1 MKNIRSLGE
10 CLFDEYAPFEICLT
24 EFGIILTQGAYQ
36 TQRWETAYNI
46 ASAALRSSDKVTMF
60 LFMDG
65 IYNVLAT
72 ERFPAMERLPKD
84 YFNSLLDGGAKIY
97 ACEVCTY
104 NRGLEEGKDYLS
116 RVEIIGAAFASE
128 MVSKCD
134 RIITL

>member
-1 MKNIRSLGE
+1 M
-10 CLFDEYAPFEICLT
+10 T

-46 ASAALRSSDKVTMF
+46 ANAVLNASDKVTFF

-65 IYNVLAT
+65 IYNALST
-72 ERFPAMERLPKD
+72 ERFPAMQKLPKD
-84 YFNSLLDGGAKIY
+84 YFRSLLDAGAKIY

-104 NRGLEEGKDYLS
+104 NRGLEEGKDYLKG
-116 RVEIIGAAFASE
+116 VEIIGAVFASE
-128 MVSKCD
+128 MVSKCE